1 MADMD
6 IDEELAALEKEL
18 DDEDKATKEQRGN
31 NKNNS
36 HNNNYQNNSNLS
48 NNNNKQNNNSN
59 NRNINNNYP
68 QNNNKNQ
75 NNMHQG
81 NQYNQPQPQQQHQK
95 QQKRESQIN
104 NKGVSNDSS
113 EDIYPEKQEEMY
125 HKLKEMKSLT
135 VLEEEMALCDKIILY
150 KKKKGLDYDTWET
163 KKGLAELQLNN
174 TKTMIENGNID
185 FEEYKKI
192 IIGELKYEKKILNF
206 TKMDKKSKPNEL
218 KEIIRRIN
226 RRIDVIGK
234 ELTQNPEEDMEEE
247 NPEPMDNPTD
257 TNVQNIQMPN
267 RSNLKPQ
274 QSNVKQQKQSQGSN
288 IDYLGPQDSEPDS
301 RENISKPPQPQEQRH
316 HQTQKPSQNTNA
328 NSNPQ
333 NQIINKEEEE
343 KYKQLIN
350 GLIREYNEAK
360 EYFKRNGREKLENKS
375 REDLKILLLAKQK
388 ADSGKYKEIKLSSLP
403 KPITPEYI
411 YGYSEKERA
420 VRFKIV
426 FTQLNNDKNNIE
438 QKMKSILEKMQKL
451 NKKEL
456 EKAKAVVMPKLNEDK
471 VRKDN
476 LIKLMNALKVK
487 LEDKWTPAPEFVKTT
502 EEDKVEKVSY
512 EGCKFGLHIKVGKI
526 NYDKDKLSLV
536 VILEVSQNRS
546 LKKEVQLKQI
556 GDFNEEWRWEF
567 TGEEWKNIPKACLYV
582 GLYRQHTF
590 SNDKKGDAKI
600 SLSNLRKGAST
611 KFDCKFEIE
620 SKRIEPIITFIIT
633 PIFPHGKIYYEPV
646 TKEVIKITKIYPA
659 FTGKSQSTPQN
670 QKSNIPSR
678 PPAAPQGPQN
688 PAPPKTNNNNN
699 AVPPPV
705 KPQNEIIIDKSKFKP
720 EELVDV
726 DIIDNL
732 NSLKVL
738 DYKLKEI
745 EIKIKKID
753 GRTPKEILQKK
764 VKMKFK
770 KKQLEDGMADGS
782 ISPKDYMEFLRIQL
796 EHDQLLAAYMRQNHQ
811 EDKMKTV
818 MGRIVLIKQEMEEL
832 KKYMK

>member
-1 MADMD
+1 MD
-6 IDEELAALEKEL
+6 LDEELAALEKEL
-18 DDEDKATKEQRGN
+18 DDEDKVAKDQRGN
-31 NKNNS
+31 N
-36 HNNNYQNNSNLS
+36 NNNNNLS
-48 NNNNKQNNNSN
+48 NNNHKQSNNSS

-75 NNMHQG
+75 NSMHQG
-81 NQYNQPQPQQQHQK
+81 SQYSQPPQQNQK
-95 QQKRESQIN
+95 QQKREIQFN
-104 NKGVSNDSS
+104 NKGTSNDSA

-135 VLEEEMALCDKIILY
+135 VLEEEMALCEKIILF

-192 IIGELKYEKKILNF
+192 IIGELQYEKKILNF

-234 ELTQNPEEDMEEE
+234 ELTQNPEEDNGEEE

-257 TNVQNIQMPN
+257 TNIQNKQMPN

-288 IDYLGPQDSEPDS
+288 MNFLGPQDSMPDS
-301 RENISKPPQPQEQRH
+301 RENISKPPKPKEQH
-316 HQTQKPSQNTNA
+316 HEQMQKPSQNKNA

-333 NQIINKEEEE
+333 NQIANKEEEE

-426 FTQLNNDKNNIE
+426 FTQLNNDKNHIE

-471 VRKDN
+471 VKKDN

-487 LEDKWTPAPEFVKTT
+487 LEDKWTPAPEFEKTT
-502 EEDKVEKVSY
+502 QEDKIEKVSY

-536 VILEVSQNRS
+536 VILEASQNRS

-567 TGEEWKNIPKACLYV
+567 TGEEWKNIPKTCLYV

-600 SLSNLRKGAST
+600 SLSNLKKGAST
-611 KFDCKFEIE
+611 KFDCKIEIE
-620 SKRIEPIITFIIT
+620 SKRIEPIITFIVT
-633 PIFPHGKIYYEPV
+633 PILPHGKKYYEPII
-646 TKEVIKITKIYPA
+646 KEIIKITKIYPA
-659 FTGKSQSTPQN
+659 FTGKSQPAPQN

-678 PPAAPQGPQN
+678 PPAVHQAPQN
-688 PAPPKTNNNNN
+688 PAPTKTNNNKNN

-705 KPQNEIIIDKSKFKP
+705 KTQNEIIIDKSKFKP
-720 EELVDV
+720 EELIDV

-738 DYKLKEI
+738 DYKIKEI

-782 ISPKDYMEFLRIQL
+782 ISPKDYMEFMRIQL
-796 EHDQLLAAYMRQNHQ
+796 EHDQLLATYMKQNQQ

-832 KKYMK
+832 KKYMN

>member
-1 MADMD
+1 MD
-6 IDEELAALEKEL
+6 IDAELAALEKEL
-18 DDEDKATKEQRGN
+18 DDEEKVANKNQRGN
-31 NKNNS
+31 NKN
-36 HNNNYQNNSNLS
+36 NNNYQNNSNLP
-48 NNNNKQNNNSN
+48 NNNNKQNTNN
-59 NRNINNNYP
+59 P
-68 QNNNKNQ
+68 QNINKNQ
-75 NNMHQG
+75 NNIHQG
-81 NQYNQPQPQQQHQK
+81 NQQQYQK
-95 QQKRESQIN
+95 QQKKESQF
-104 NKGVSNDSS
+104 NKEISGDSS

-135 VLEEEMALCDKIILY
+135 VLEEEMALCDKIISY

-192 IIGELKYEKKILNF
+192 IIGELQYEKKILNF

-234 ELTQNPEEDMEEE
+234 ELTQNPQEDTGED
-247 NPEPMDNPTD
+247 EPMDNPSD
-257 TNVQNIQMPN
+257 TNIQNIQKPN

-274 QSNVKQQKQSQGSN
+274 QSNVKQQNQSQGN
-288 IDYLGPQDSEPDS
+288 NMDILGPQDSEPNPNS
-301 RENISKPPQPQEQRH
+301 RENISKPPQPQTQH
-316 HQTQKPSQNTNA
+316 HQQMQKPIQNIN
-328 NSNPQ
+328 NNPQ

-360 EYFKRNGREKLENKS
+360 EYFKKNGREKLENKS

-426 FTQLNNDKNNIE
+426 FTQLNNDKTNIE
-438 QKMKSILEKMQKL
+438 QKMKSIMEKMQKL
-451 NKKEL
+451 NKKEF

-476 LIKLMNALKVK
+476 LIKLMNALKAK
-487 LEDKWTPAPEFVKTT
+487 FEDKWTPAPEFVKAM

-526 NYDKDKLSLV
+526 NYDKDNISLV
-536 VILEVSQNRS
+536 VILEASQNRS
-546 LKKEVQLKQI
+546 LKKEVKLKQI

-567 TGEEWKNIPKACLYV
+567 TSDEWKNITKACLYV

-600 SLSNLRKGAST
+600 SLSNLKKGPT

-659 FTGKSQSTPQN
+659 FTGKSQSAPQN

-678 PPAAPQGPQN
+678 PPAAPQNPQN
-688 PAPPKTNNNNN
+688 PAPSKINNNNN
-699 AVPPPV
+699 SVPPPV

-770 KKQLEDGMADGS
+770 KKQL
-782 ISPKDYMEFLRIQL
+782 
-796 EHDQLLAAYMRQNHQ
+796 
-811 EDKMKTV
+811 
-818 MGRIVLIKQEMEEL
+818 
-832 KKYMK
+832 

>member
-1 MADMD
+1 MADID
-6 IDEELAALEKEL
+6 LDEELAALEKEL
-18 DDEDKATKEQRGN
+18 DDEDKASKEQGIN
-31 NKNNS
+31 NKK
-36 HNNNYQNNSNLS
+36 
-48 NNNNKQNNNSN
+48 NNNNN
-59 NRNINNNYP
+59 P
-68 QNNNKNQ
+68 QNINKNQ
-75 NNMHQG
+75 NNIHQG
-81 NQYNQPQPQQQHQK
+81 SQYNQPQQHQK
-95 QQKRESQIN
+95 QQKSQPQNN
-104 NKGVSNDSS
+104 NKGISNDSS

-135 VLEEEMALCDKIILY
+135 VLEEEIALCDKIILY
-150 KKKKGLDYDTWET
+150 KKNKGLDYDTWET
-163 KKGLAELQLNN
+163 KKDLAEMQLNN
-174 TKTMIENGNID
+174 TKTMIENGHID
-185 FEEYKKI
+185 FEEYKKM
-192 IIGELKYEKKILNF
+192 IIGELQQEKKILNF

-226 RRIDVIGK
+226 RRIEVIGN
-234 ELTQNPEEDMEEE
+234 ELTQNPEEDTGGEEI
-247 NPEPMDNPTD
+247 PEPMDNPSD
-257 TNVQNIQMPN
+257 TNAQIPHKNNI
-267 RSNLKPQ
+267 KPQ
-274 QSNVKQQKQSQGSN
+274 QSNASQQKQPQGKN
-288 IDYLGPQDSEPDS
+288 INSLGPQDSEPD
-301 RENISKPPQPQEQRH
+301 NGNNMQKISQPQ
-316 HQTQKPSQNTNA
+316 S
-328 NSNPQ
+328 PQ

-350 GLIREYNEAK
+350 GLIREYNEAR
-360 EYFKRNGREKLENKS
+360 EYFKRNGREKLVNKS
-375 REDLKILLLAKQK
+375 GEDLKILLLAKQK

-426 FTQLNNDKNNIE
+426 FDQLNKDKNNIE
-438 QKMKSILEKMQKL
+438 QKMKSIMEKMKKL
-451 NKKEL
+451 NKKEF
-456 EKAKAVVMPKLNEDK
+456 EKAKAVVLPKLNEDK

-476 LIKLMNALKVK
+476 IIKLMTAIKAK
-487 LEDKWTPAPEFVKTT
+487 MDDKWTPAPEFMKAT

-512 EGCKFGLHIKVGKI
+512 EGCKFGLHIRVGKI
-526 NYDKDKLSLV
+526 NYDKDKISLV
-536 VILEVSQNRS
+536 VILQISQERS

-556 GDFNEEWRWEF
+556 GDFSEEWRWEF
-567 TGEEWKNIPKACLYV
+567 TSDEWKNIPKSCLYV
-582 GLYRQHTF
+582 GLYRQHAF

-611 KFDCKFEIE
+611 KFDCKIEIE
-620 SKRIEPIITFIIT
+620 SKRIEPIITFIVT
-633 PIFPHGKIYYEPV
+633 PIFPQGKKHYEPV

-659 FTGKSQSTPQN
+659 FTGKVHSSPQN

-678 PPAAPQGPQN
+678 PPVGPQTLKN
-688 PAPPKTNNNNN
+688 PPPKNNNNN

-705 KPQNEIIIDKSKFKP
+705 EPKNEIIIDKSKFKP
-720 EELVDV
+720 EELEDV

-738 DYKLKEI
+738 DLKLKEI

-770 KKQLEDGMADGS
+770 KTQLEDGMANGS
-782 ISPKDYMEFLRIQL
+782 ISPKDYMEFMRIQL
-796 EHDQLLAAYMRQNHQ
+796 EHDQLLATYMRQNHQ
-811 EDKMKTV
+811 EEKMKTV

>member
-1 MADMD
+1 MTDMD
-6 IDEELAALEKEL
+6 LDEELAALEKEL
-18 DDEDKATKEQRGN
+18 DDEDKVAKDQRGN
-31 NKNNS
+31 NN
-36 HNNNYQNNSNLS
+36 NNSNLS
-48 NNNNKQNNNSN
+48 NNNHKQSNNSS

-68 QNNNKNQ
+68 QNNNRNQ
-75 NNMHQG
+75 NSMHQG
-81 NQYNQPQPQQQHQK
+81 SQYSQPPQQNQK
-95 QQKRESQIN
+95 QQKREAQFN
-104 NKGVSNDSS
+104 NKGTINGSS

-135 VLEEEMALCDKIILY
+135 VLEEEMALCDKIISF

-192 IIGELKYEKKILNF
+192 IIGELQYEKKILNF

-234 ELTQNPEEDMEEE
+234 ELTQNPEEDNGEEE
-247 NPEPMDNPTD
+247 NPEPKDNPTD
-257 TNVQNIQMPN
+257 TNVQNKQMPN
-267 RSNLKPQ
+267 KSNLKPQ

-288 IDYLGPQDSEPDS
+288 MNFLGPQDSEPVS
-301 RENISKPPQPQEQRH
+301 RENISKPPQPKEQH
-316 HQTQKPSQNTNA
+316 HQQMQKPSQNINT
-328 NSNPQ
+328 NSNSQ
-333 NQIINKEEEE
+333 NQIVNKDEEE

-426 FTQLNNDKNNIE
+426 FTQLNNDKNHIE

-471 VRKDN
+471 VKKDN

-487 LEDKWTPAPEFVKTT
+487 LEDKWTTAPEFEKTT
-502 EEDKVEKVSY
+502 QEDKVEKVSY

-536 VILEVSQNRS
+536 VILEASQNRS

-600 SLSNLRKGAST
+600 SLSNLKKGAST
-611 KFDCKFEIE
+611 KFDCKIEIE
-620 SKRIEPIITFIIT
+620 SHRIEPIITFIVT
-633 PIFPHGKIYYEPV
+633 PIFPHGKKYYEPI

-659 FTGKSQSTPQN
+659 FTGKSQPAPQN

-678 PPAAPQGPQN
+678 PPAAHQAPQN
-688 PAPPKTNNNNN
+688 PALPKTNNNKNN

-720 EELVDV
+720 EELIDV

-738 DYKLKEI
+738 DYKIKEI

-782 ISPKDYMEFLRIQL
+782 ISPKDYMEFMRIQL
-796 EHDQLLAAYMRQNHQ
+796 EHDQLLATYMKQNHQ
-811 EDKMKTV
+811 EDKMKAV

-832 KKYMK
+832 KKYMN

>member
-1 MADMD
+1 MD

-18 DDEDKATKEQRGN
+18 DDEDKVASKNQRGN
-31 NKNNS
+31 NKNN
-36 HNNNYQNNSNLS
+36 NNNSQNNSNLS
-48 NNNNKQNNNSN
+48 NNPQ
-59 NRNINNNYP
+59 NIN
-68 QNNNKNQ
+68 QNKN
-75 NNMHQG
+75 NIHQG
-81 NQYNQPQPQQQHQK
+81 NQQQHQK
-95 QQKRESQIN
+95 QQK
-104 NKGVSNDSS
+104 NKEISADSS

-135 VLEEEMALCDKIILY
+135 VLEEEMALCDKIISF
-150 KKKKGLDYDTWET
+150 KKRKGLDYDTWET

-192 IIGELKYEKKILNF
+192 IIGELQYEKKILNF

-234 ELTQNPEEDMEEE
+234 ELTQNPEEDTGEEE
-247 NPEPMDNPTD
+247 KPEPMDNPDD
-257 TNVQNIQMPN
+257 TNIQNIGEKNSQISN
-267 RSNLKPQ
+267 KSNLKPQ
-274 QSNVKQQKQSQGSN
+274 QSNVKQQKQSQGKN
-288 IDYLGPQDSEPDS
+288 MDMLGPQDSEPDS
-301 RENISKPPQPQEQRH
+301 RENISKANQAQVQH
-316 HQTQKPSQNTNA
+316 HKQMQKVSQNTN
-328 NSNPQ
+328 NNQQ

-360 EYFKRNGREKLENKS
+360 EYFKKNGREKLENKS

-403 KPITPEYI
+403 KPITYEYI

-426 FTQLNNDKNNIE
+426 FEQLNKDKTNIE
-438 QKMKSILEKMQKL
+438 QKMKSIMEKMQKL
-451 NKKEL
+451 NKKEF

-476 LIKLMNALKVK
+476 IIKLMNALKAK
-487 LEDKWTPAPEFVKTT
+487 FDDKWTPAPEFVKAM

-536 VILEVSQNRS
+536 VILEASQNRN

-556 GDFNEEWRWEF
+556 GDFNEEWKWEF
-567 TGEEWKNIPKACLYV
+567 TIDEWKNITKACLYI

-600 SLSNLRKGAST
+600 SLSNLKKGPT
-611 KFDCKFEIE
+611 KYDCKIEIE

-633 PIFPHGKIYYEPV
+633 PIFPQGKKHYEPV
-646 TKEVIKITKIYPA
+646 TKEVIKIKKIYPA
-659 FTGKSQSTPQN
+659 FTGKSQSVPQN

-678 PPAAPQGPQN
+678 PPGGPQVPQN
-688 PAPPKTNNNNN
+688 PAPKTNNNN
-699 AVPPPV
+699 VHPPPV

-720 EELVDV
+720 EELEDV

-738 DYKLKEI
+738 DFKIKEI

-782 ISPKDYMEFLRIQL
+782 ISPKDYMEFMRIQL

-832 KKYMK
+832 QKYMK